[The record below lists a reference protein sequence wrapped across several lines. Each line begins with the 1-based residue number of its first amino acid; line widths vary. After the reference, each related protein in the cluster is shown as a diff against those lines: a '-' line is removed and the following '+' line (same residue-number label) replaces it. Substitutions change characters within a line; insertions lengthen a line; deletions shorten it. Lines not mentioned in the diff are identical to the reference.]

1 MTVMVFLHPGITV
14 GLVETSYNTPEIG
27 GPLSVCA
34 EMFNGNLARNVS
46 LTITSSDG
54 TAIGMTC
61 MQAYIMHNIMV
72 MSLQNCLLKVFNASY
87 RVVRLGGMHWVFN
100 SSLGCVR
107 SLNLNFIITSQ
118 AD

>member
-14 GLVETSYNTPEIG
+14 GLVETSYNTPETG

-61 MQAYIMHNIMV
+61 MQAYMYNIVV
-72 MSLQNCLLKVFNASY
+72 MSL
-87 RVVRLGGMHWVFN
+87 
-100 SSLGCVR
+100 
-107 SLNLNFIITSQ
+107 
-118 AD
+118 

>member
-72 MSLQNCLLKVFNASY
+72 MSLQNCLLKVFNAS
-87 RVVRLGGMHWVFN
+87 
-100 SSLGCVR
+100 SSC
-107 SLNLNFIITSQ
+107 
-118 AD
+118 